1 MAKEETHDLISFC
14 LGEFLPKLLT
24 FSEAKV
30 RAFLFM
36 RKLVHGGL
44 SADRSLS
51 LGVPS
56 RVVFILFPL

>member
-1 MAKEETHDLISFC
+1 
-14 LGEFLPKLLT
+14 
-24 FSEAKV
+24 V